1 MPRTEPRKAASQAR
15 SRETVDALLRATAR
29 ILVRHGYE
37 QTNTNK
43 IAEAAGVSVGS
54 LYQYFPNK
62 EALVAAVV
70 DRHQEEI
77 RKLAYGAVAE
87 VAGKPIEAAVRALVR
102 VGVDAHRIDP
112 QLHKVLAEEVPRVGR
127 LQNVGAGI
135 REGRALLSAYL
146 SAHRN
151 ELSVAVAA
159 DLELATF
166 VCVTTVEALT
176 HAAVVDRASPMTEE
190 EADRLVTHV
199 TQLVVGYLCAQGHR

>member
-1 MPRTEPRKAASQAR
+1 MPRLPRTEPRKSASQAR

-29 ILVRHGYE
+29 LLVRDGYE
-37 QTNTNK
+37 RTNTNK

-87 VAGKPIEAAVRALVR
+87 VAGWPIKAAVRALAK

-112 QLHKVLAEEVPRVGR
+112 QLHKVLDEQVPRVGR
-127 LQNVGAGI
+127 LQNVGAGV
-135 REGRALLSAYL
+135 REGRAFLGAYLRAHRDELSA
-146 SAHRN
+146 
-151 ELSVAVAA
+151 AVAA

-176 HAAVVDRASPMTEE
+176 HSAVVDRTNPMTEE

-199 TQLVVGYLCAQGHR
+199 TRLVAGYLCA